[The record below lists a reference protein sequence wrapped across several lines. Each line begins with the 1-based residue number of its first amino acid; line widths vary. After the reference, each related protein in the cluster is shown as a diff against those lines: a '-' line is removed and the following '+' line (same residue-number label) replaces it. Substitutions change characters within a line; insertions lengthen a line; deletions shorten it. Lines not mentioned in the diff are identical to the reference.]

1 MNSIHQ
7 ITAFVAPAASQSR
20 VVSSPWLALPLL
32 TGLAFPFLV
41 RDYVLFQACM
51 VFSYAVALLGLNI
64 LTGYNGQISLGHG
77 AFFAIGAY
85 AAAILMDTTGMPYWL
100 AIPAAGMAC
109 LIVGYLFGLPALK
122 LEGLYL
128 ALVTFSLGVAMP
140 QLLKYKHLEKWTG
153 GVQGIV
159 LSAPEAPFGL
169 PLNPSQWL
177 YFVSFAV
184 MAVLFLVARNL
195 LRSGVGRAITAIRDQ
210 PLAAEAM
217 GVNSRHYKASV
228 FGISAMYTGIGG
240 ALSAISV
247 QYVAPDSFTMFLS
260 ISLLVGVVVGGI
272 ATLSGA
278 FYGAVFIMFVPSAAE
293 KISKSAPWAAYGV
306 VLILL
311 VFVMPSGVAGLIG
324 KIKERYRKRNAVQ
337 ASSNHHINQ

>member
-1 MNSIHQ
+1 MNFINQ
-7 ITAFVAPAASQSR
+7 LTAPVLT
-20 VVSSPWLALPLL
+20 VVGQPRTAISPWLVLPLL
-32 TGLAFPFLV
+32 AVLAFPFLV
-41 RDYVLFQACM
+41 KDYVLFQACM
-51 VFSYAVALLGLNI
+51 VFSYAVSLLGLNI

-85 AAAILMDTTGMPYWL
+85 AAAILMDSAGMPYWL
-100 AIPAAGMAC
+100 ATPVAGMVC
-109 LIVGYLFGLPALK
+109 LIAGYIFGLPAVR

-153 GVQGIV
+153 GVQGLV
-159 LSAPEAPFGL
+159 LTAPEAPFGL

-177 YFVSFAV
+177 YLVSLAV

-195 LRSGVGRAITAIRDQ
+195 LQSGVGRAITAIRDQ

-217 GVNSRHYKASV
+217 GINNRHYKASV
-228 FGISAMYTGIGG
+228 FGVSAMYTGIGG
-240 ALSAISV
+240 ALSAIAV

-260 ISLLVGVVVGGI
+260 ISLLVGIVVGGI
-272 ATLSGA
+272 STLSGA

-306 VLILL
+306 VLILV
-311 VFVMPSGVAGLIG
+311 VFVMPSGVAGLVR
-324 KIKERYRKRNAVQ
+324 KIKGQYQQRKAMQ
-337 ASSNHHINQ
+337 ASSNHHTS